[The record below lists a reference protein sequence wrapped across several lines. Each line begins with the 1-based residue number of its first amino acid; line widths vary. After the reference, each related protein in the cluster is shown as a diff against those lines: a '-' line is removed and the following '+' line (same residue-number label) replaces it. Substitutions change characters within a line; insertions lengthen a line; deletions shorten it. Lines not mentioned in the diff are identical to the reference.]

1 MKYLNFYFTGLAKSQ
16 SKNEVVKSPTSDSAI
31 DILSRKT
38 ETDLQWERLVSECDR
53 SLQLCDLDFSALH
66 SDDDSDVLA
75 SSSLL
80 GGIPPPPPPCPMLPP
95 MQQHVAKKTKKTV
108 KLFWKVCVRFESFNN
123 IRI

>member
-1 MKYLNFYFTGLAKSQ
+1 MYFNSTGLAKSQ

-53 SLQLCDLDFSALH
+53 SLQLCDLDFSTLH

-80 GGIPPPPPPCPMLPP
+80 GGVPPPPPPCPMVPS
-95 MQQHVAKKTKKTV
+95 MQQHVVKKTKKTV
-108 KLFWKVCVRFESFNN
+108 KLFWKV
-123 IRI
+123 